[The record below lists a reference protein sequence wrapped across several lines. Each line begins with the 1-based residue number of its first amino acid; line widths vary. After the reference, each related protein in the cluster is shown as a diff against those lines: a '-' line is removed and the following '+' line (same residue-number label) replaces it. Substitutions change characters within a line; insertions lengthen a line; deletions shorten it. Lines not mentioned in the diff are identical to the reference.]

1 MSPRSPEPN
10 RAVGE
15 TGAPVPAERRLAG
28 LPVLAGGEAGG
39 VFPQRFRADA
49 LDGQRSAEKGER
61 LRRPEKNHHRP
72 GRFART
78 WLSEEDLMKKRTRR
92 ILILTLAAVFAVSLG
107 ALACQRMRYGKN
119 DRAID
124 DARRLAGVPAEGKMA
139 PQRPRS
145 APAEE
150 EPPEEVPDPWADI
163 DLDALREVN
172 EDVVGWLAIPGTE
185 VSYPLIRPQDNE
197 TYLSR
202 SWDGTPTSAGAIF
215 LDCRAAWE
223 PRGFNTIIYGHNMR
237 NRTMFGS
244 LRDYRGD
251 SYWQEHPEIC
261 LIDSGGVHYYDIF
274 AAWEPRVTDPPFA
287 PEITTEKGRRAFID
301 TALGRSVISTGVV
314 PTVDS
319 EILTLS
325 TCTGVGYATRWVIQ
339 AALRTEK

>member
-1 MSPRSPEPN
+1 
-10 RAVGE
+10 
-15 TGAPVPAERRLAG
+15 
-28 LPVLAGGEAGG
+28 
-39 VFPQRFRADA
+39 
-49 LDGQRSAEKGER
+49 
-61 LRRPEKNHHRP
+61 
-72 GRFART
+72 
-78 WLSEEDLMKKRTRR
+78 MKKRTCR

-202 SWDGTPTSAGAIF
+202 SWDGTPTSAGSIF
-215 LDCRAAWE
+215 LDCRVAWE

-251 SYWQEHPEIC
+251 SYWREHPEIC

-301 TALGRSVISTGVV
+301 TALERSVIRTGVV

>member
-1 MSPRSPEPN
+1 
-10 RAVGE
+10 
-15 TGAPVPAERRLAG
+15 
-28 LPVLAGGEAGG
+28 
-39 VFPQRFRADA
+39 
-49 LDGQRSAEKGER
+49 
-61 LRRPEKNHHRP
+61 
-72 GRFART
+72 
-78 WLSEEDLMKKRTRR
+78 MKKRTRR

-139 PQRPRS
+139 PKRLRS

-150 EPPEEVPDPWADI
+150 EPPEEEPDPWADI

-185 VSYPLIRPQDNE
+185 VSYPLIRPRDNE

-274 AAWEPRVTDPPFA
+274 APSSTPPWGA
-287 PEITTEKGRRAFID
+287 PSSPPEWCPQW
-301 TALGRSVISTGVV
+301 TAR
-314 PTVDS
+314 
-319 EILTLS
+319 
-325 TCTGVGYATRWVIQ
+325 Y
-339 AALRTEK
+339 

>member
-1 MSPRSPEPN
+1 
-10 RAVGE
+10 
-15 TGAPVPAERRLAG
+15 
-28 LPVLAGGEAGG
+28 
-39 VFPQRFRADA
+39 
-49 LDGQRSAEKGER
+49 
-61 LRRPEKNHHRP
+61 
-72 GRFART
+72 
-78 WLSEEDLMKKRTRR
+78 MKKRTRR

-119 DRAID
+119 DRVID
-124 DARRLAGVPAEGKMA
+124 DARRLAGVPTEDKMA

-145 APAEE
+145 APAEAGK
-150 EPPEEVPDPWADI
+150 PPEEEPDPWADI

-185 VSYPLIRPQDNE
+185 VSYPLIRPRDNE

-202 SWDGTPTSAGAIF
+202 SWDGTPTSAGSIF
-215 LDCRAAWE
+215 LDCRVAWE

-287 PEITTEKGRRAFID
+287 PEITTEKGRRTFID